1 MKLLRENQQLIAE
14 IETRY
19 GMRNQFISAYL
30 RRFDN
35 PRSLPNRNP
44 IRGLNDLLNLPAPF
58 PMWFDYAMSTNQRG
72 MTMSKFL
79 KPHLAPRAAR
89 YLDVGCGFGGFLV
102 AFSRLGMKVTGF
114 EIDPERV
121 MLASANCSDFG
132 LDGSVVEGDITD
144 DTFTGSL
151 DKFDAITMIDVI
163 EHVLDVPKA
172 LRNAVRLL
180 NPGGVLL
187 LEIPNRHSMEFVGSD
202 GHFGLFGI
210 TLLDRWQAVEYH
222 RHFYKFAYDVGDYFE
237 LSNYENQLTALGC
250 DVEILSSPFY
260 TPRTV
265 EAVPALLESLLVR
278 RDDYLKERKDRIP
291 GELNAEIQYRF
302 SEYLTRLSSDLRHLN
317 GDGTGFQ
324 RRYLTDFWTVLARK
338 KAD

>member
-1 MKLLRENQQLIAE
+1 MTLLRENQQLISE
-14 IETRY
+14 IEARY
-19 GMRNQFISAYL
+19 GMRKQFISAYL
-30 RRFDN
+30 QRFDN

-44 IRGLNDLLNLPAPF
+44 IKNLNDLLNLPAPF

-72 MTMSKFL
+72 QQMSKFMR
-79 KPHLAPRAAR
+79 PHLSPGATR

-102 AFSRLGMKVTGF
+102 AFARLGMKVMGF

-121 MLASANCSDFG
+121 MLASANCEDFG
-132 LDGSVVEGDITD
+132 LGGSVVEGDILD
-144 DTFTGSL
+144 DTFTASL

-187 LEIPNRHSMEFVGSD
+187 LEIPNRHSIEFVGSD

-210 TLLDRWQAVEYH
+210 TLLDRWQAIDYH
-222 RHFYKFAYDVGDYFE
+222 RQFYKFAYDVGDYYE
-237 LSNYENQLTALGC
+237 LSNYQNQLNALGC
-250 DVEILSSPFY
+250 EVEILASPFY
-260 TPRTV
+260 TPRSV
-265 EAVPALLESLLVR
+265 DAVPALLESLLSR
-278 RDDYLKERKDRIP
+278 RDDYLRERQNQLP
-291 GELNAEIQYRF
+291 GELNLELQFRF
-302 SEYLTRLSSDLRHLN
+302 SEYVNQLSRDLRLLN
-317 GDGTGFQ
+317 GDHTAFQ

-338 KAD
+338 KDR